1 MNDSHSI
8 KKNIVLF
15 LFMSIFLIKGIFY
28 AVYITPPVVGTAPD
42 DTGHLSY
49 IQYIASEKKLP
60 VLYKTSLEKVTFDLW
75 NSYMPNKSIDVDRFI
90 ITGEKFDEKYDD
102 NWIAQHPPLYYLWMT
117 PIYLIAKLI
126 TNKLYILIII
136 LRLATIPFGIASI
149 FVMSKVMD
157 ILKTKSIVRY
167 CILISFVFSA
177 PMQFYFSNVT
187 NDSLLIFLCI
197 LSLYY
202 LLKYTTGKDTKHF
215 YLFVVCCALTVMTK
229 YTGALVLIGY
239 ILYFLF
245 KSIREDGIKKT
256 ARLCVQGG
264 IIGGII
270 VAPVFLRNYILY
282 GNPVKTFN
290 NNTLLYE
297 ITFFQFIKDKGYFN
311 ELYSHLVTLIGCK
324 YLITSTNLTKSLNA
338 IILSGLSCFCL
349 YKDNR
354 KGRALFIL
362 FTGEISI
369 FVLHH
374 ILNLELSVSV
384 ALISFLIISYYMLT
398 LKELTLFK
406 KEINGLFIFTIITM
420 FLIYMSQHYKI
431 CLHRGRT
438 GAMHGRY
445 YYIAVFPFLY
455 LIFNILEEFKFKYTK
470 YLPILMT
477 SVLMSIEVQTI
488 VRCLERW

>member
-28 AVYITPPVVGTAPD
+28 AVYITPPVVGTATD
-42 DTGHLSY
+42 DIGHLSY

-177 PMQFYFSNVT
+177 PMQFYFSNIT
-187 NDSLLIFLCI
+187 NDSLLIFICI
-197 LSLYY
+197 LTLYF
-202 LLKYTTGKDTKHF
+202 LLKYTTEKHIKHF

-270 VAPVFLRNYILY
+270 VAPVFFRNYILY
-282 GNPVKTFN
+282 GNPVKTFID
-290 NNTLLYE
+290 NTPLYE
-297 ITFFQFIKDKGYFN
+297 ITLFQFIKDKGYFN
-311 ELYSHLVTLIGCK
+311 ELYSHLVTLIGWERPLK
-324 YLITSTNLTKSLNA
+324 STSLDKLLTA
-338 IILSGLSCFCL
+338 IIISGLSCFCF
-349 YKDNR
+349 YKDNI
-354 KGRALFIL
+354 KSRALTIL
-362 FTGEISI
+362 FTGEILI

-445 YYIAVFPFLY
+445 YYIATFPFLY

-477 SVLMSIEVQTI
+477 SVLMSFEVQTI
-488 VRCLERW
+488 VRCIKKW